1 VEGRSLPVTALRPF
15 FIPATVDREAR
26 TGGGSVN
33 GKPGPEAS
41 RFQGGQGGVGGSR
54 RPEPGFTINNKPIS
68 NTVNKFYCFSITQSI
83 NSA

>member
-1 VEGRSLPVTALRPF
+1 MPVTALRLF
-15 FIPATVDREAR
+15 FIPEPAPALVNPDMCID
-26 TGGGSVN
+26 GGPVK

-41 RFQGGQGGVGGSR
+41 RFQGESRGVGGSR

-68 NTVNKFYCFSITQSI
+68 NTVNKFYCFSITYSI

>member
-15 FIPATVDREAR
+15 FIPATVDRELR
-26 TGGGSVN
+26 TGGGSVK
-33 GKPGPEAS
+33 GKPDPEAS
-41 RFQGGQGGVGGSR
+41 RFQGESRGVGGSR